1 MPQQQPPLGVV
12 TSPQALSPAS
22 TPPIPPQNLQLLTPE
37 SSAHQ
42 IPRQLSLS
50 STTSS
55 SENEIGVRAV
65 EQAVQQIS
73 PQQTKP
79 LEETNSDASVLE
91 MYPSVKMT

>member
-1 MPQQQPPLGVV
+1 MTVC
-12 TSPQALSPAS
+12 S
-22 TPPIPPQNLQLLTPE
+22 
-37 SSAHQ
+37 
-42 IPRQLSLS
+42 
-50 STTSS
+50 
-55 SENEIGVRAV
+55 EIGVRAV